1 MLSAKEDFKVF
12 LNEINFSEQQ
22 LKDWMK
28 YMDKY
33 YYIEE
38 KSNIYYKKKSNIHGF
53 GLFSCINIYK
63 DFIIGNGYINNKRT
77 PLARYTNHSNKPN
90 IVFKKVNED
99 IIAVAIKDIEKD
111 EELLVNY
118 RHELLKQTV

>member
-12 LNEINFSEQQ
+12 LNEMNFSEQQ

-99 IIAVAIKDIEKD
+99 
-111 EELLVNY
+111 
-118 RHELLKQTV
+118 